1 MKWLRFA
8 ASQYIN
14 TGIAPGANYR
24 IATTM
29 RMRRETTAVMPL
41 FGSRGT
47 AGSADT
53 AAFNMFYVSEI
64 GMDSKYWLRP
74 DFGGAG
80 SNTAFLIDF
89 TEIPF
94 DQKLI
99 FNVEF
104 GKTTIING
112 VEYVSPTNSVGSTRP
127 VFIGSINNGGTA
139 DSRASYVDFSEFIIY
154 DGSDNVVFHGMPVET
169 GSTEFSATPAPS
181 NCYWDVVSQSY
192 KQKAGGTGVIWYE
205 DSDDN
210 LAAYDPSTVQTEDYG
225 LKVLAEGDETV
236 AYMNSKY
243 PLFGSD
249 ISENTSQFKTYEF
262 TLTGYNTEPSPPFPA
277 YVYDGNFY
285 QGSGTIERTAQTIDT
300 GFNGGTIKSILIQ
313 HSGVEATNFQA
324 RAREILYDGNTG
336 ENIDSYLNPS
346 SKQVPGYLNLVQ
358 TKLYMIDKA
367 TSDIIFLS
375 GQYGGANFNTL
386 GYFNGGT
393 LGAQYFTPPQLKVNL
408 DAAGILRIKTV
419 VPYNWIQRAFTYGGI
434 NKQYRVRWKDWAWYQ
449 GVKVTVTVLNTPY
462 VIE

>member
-24 IATTM
+24 IVTTM
-29 RMRRETTAVMPL
+29 RMSQQSASAMPL
-41 FGSRGT
+41 FGSRNGGANT
-47 AGSADT
+47 T
-53 AAFNMFYVSEI
+53 AFNMFYLSAFNV
-64 GMDSKYWLRP
+64 DHYDYWLRA
-74 DFGGAG
+74 DFGGSG
-80 SNTAFLIDF
+80 SNTAFPIDF
-89 TEIPF
+89 TSIPF

-99 FNVEF
+99 FAVDF
-104 GKTTIING
+104 GKTTTING
-112 VEYVSPTNSVGSTRP
+112 VQYVSPTDTVGSAQP
-127 VFIGSINNGGTA
+127 IFIGSINDGGTA
-139 DSRASYVDFSEFIIY
+139 DSRASYVDFAEFVIY
-154 DGSDNVVFHGMPVET
+154 DAANTVLFHGMPVMT
-169 GSTEFSATPAPS
+169 GSTEFSVTPAPS
-181 NCYWDVVSQSY
+181 NCYWDLVSQTY

-205 DSDDN
+205 DDDDN
-210 LAAYDPSTVQTEDYG
+210 LAAFDPSTTQTEDYG

-324 RAREILYDGNTG
+324 RAREILFNSGTG

-346 SKQVPGYLNLVQ
+346 SKVVPNYINLVQ
-358 TKLYMIDKA
+358 TKLYMIDDA

-375 GQYGGANFNTL
+375 GQFGSANFNTL
-386 GYFNGGT
+386 GGFNGGT
-393 LGAQYFTPPQLKVNL
+393 VNSMYFQPPQVKVNL
-408 DAAGILRIKTV
+408 DAAGILRLKTV
-419 VPYNWIQRAFTYGGI
+419 VPYNWIQRAFIIGGTT
-434 NKQYRVRWKDWAWYQ
+434 YRVRWKDWAWYQ

-462 VIE
+462 VLE